1 MNLSGL
7 LAAQRA
13 DGAADRRC
21 GGVADHRWDCTAV
34 ASVRVSTGREA
45 IEDDRCPLLPSS
57 NDGPRAGDNM
67 ALNKLDGSDIQR
79 DRIMSP
85 EPCHRC
91 CRCAAAGAITTAAAA
106 ATLTTPAP
114 RPPPARLS
122 AVCGTRTYASGYE
135 APSRGCAEAR
145 RPNTGGNGS

>member
-1 MNLSGL
+1 M
-7 LAAQRA
+7 
-13 DGAADRRC
+13 
-21 GGVADHRWDCTAV
+21 

-45 IEDDRCPLLPSS
+45 IEDDRCPLPPSS

-85 EPCHRC
+85 EPCHRR
-91 CRCAAAGAITTAAAA
+91 CRRAAAGATTTAAAA
-106 ATLTTPAP
+106 AATTTTA
-114 RPPPARLS
+114 RAPPARPP

-135 APSRGCAEAR
+135 APPSGCAEAR
-145 RPNTGGNGS
+145 RPNNGGYGS